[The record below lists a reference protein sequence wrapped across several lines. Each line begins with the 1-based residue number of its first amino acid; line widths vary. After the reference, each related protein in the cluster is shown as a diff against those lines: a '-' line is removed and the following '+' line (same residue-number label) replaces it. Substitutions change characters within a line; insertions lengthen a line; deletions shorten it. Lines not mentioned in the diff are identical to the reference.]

1 MSRRTYQRA
10 SEAVRRDDLITATL
24 DCVAEFGIAGATV
37 RQIAARAGVTGGLIR
52 HYFDSK
58 DQMLQAA
65 YRQLMT
71 QMCAPSHAIAR
82 ENGDAA
88 DCLRRFILANLTPPI
103 ADARTISLW
112 AAFIGHIPID
122 PDLARIHREHYLAFL
137 TSLDMLIVRCFQDLG
152 RPIAE
157 KQSRRLAVAINGLID
172 GLWLEG
178 SLIDDMFDT
187 GEITGMALQSIE
199 LMLELS
205 PGSLTAAAGS

>member
-1 MSRRTYQRA
+1 MNRRTYQRA
-10 SEAVRRDDLITATL
+10 PEAVRRDDLITATL

-52 HYFDSK
+52 HYFDGK

-71 QMCAPSHAIAR
+71 DMCAPSHAIALEDGR
-82 ENGDAA
+82 AA

-112 AAFIGHIPID
+112 AAFIGHIPIN
-122 PDLARIHREHYLAFL
+122 PTLAAIHREHYLAFL
-137 TSLDMLIVRCFQDLG
+137 TSLDLLILRCFKEFG
-152 RPIAE
+152 RPIDE

-178 SLIDDMFDT
+178 SLIDDMFNT
-187 GEITGMALQSIE
+187 GEIADMALQSAE
-199 LMLELS
+199 HMLELA
-205 PGSLTAAAGS
+205 PGTLTAAAGT

>member
-1 MSRRTYQRA
+1 VSRRTYQRA
-10 SEAVRRDDLITATL
+10 PEAVRRDDLITATL

-71 QMCAPSHAIAR
+71 EMCAPSHAIAR
-82 ENGDAA
+82 DEGKASE
-88 DCLRRFILANLTPPI
+88 CLQRFILANLTPPI

-112 AAFIGHIPID
+112 AAFIGHIPIN
-122 PDLARIHREHYLAFL
+122 PAFARIHREHYLAFL
-137 TSLDMLIVRCFQDLG
+137 TSLDILVVRCFADLG
-152 RPIAE
+152 RAIDP
-157 KQSRRLAVAINGLID
+157 KRSRQLAVAINGLID

-187 GEITGMALQSIE
+187 GEIAGMALRSVE
-199 LMLELS
+199 HMLELAS
-205 PGSLTAAAGS
+205 GTLTAAHGS

>member
-1 MSRRTYQRA
+1 MSRRTYQRVP
-10 SEAVRRDDLITATL
+10 EAVRRDDLIAATL
-24 DCVAEFGIAGATV
+24 DCVASFGIAGATV
-37 RQIAARAGVTGGLIR
+37 REIAARAGVTGGLIR

-71 QMCAPSHAIAR
+71 DMCAPSHAIAR
-82 ENGDAA
+82 EEGKAQ
-88 DCLRRFILANLTPPI
+88 DCLRRLILANLTPPI

-112 AAFIGHIPID
+112 AAFIGHIPIN
-122 PDLARIHREHYLAFL
+122 PDLASIHREHYLAFL
-137 TSLDMLIVRCFQDLG
+137 ESLDLLIVRCFQELG
-152 RPIAE
+152 RPMDA

-187 GEITGMALQSIE
+187 GEIAGMALQSIE
-199 LMLELS
+199 HMLELA
-205 PGSLTAAAGS
+205 PGALTAEAGS